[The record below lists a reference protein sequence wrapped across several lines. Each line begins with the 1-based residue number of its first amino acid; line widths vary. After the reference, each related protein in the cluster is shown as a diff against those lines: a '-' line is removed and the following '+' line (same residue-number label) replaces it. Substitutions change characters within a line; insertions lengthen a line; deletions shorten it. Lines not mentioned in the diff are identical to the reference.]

1 MEEAITYYLNQWT
14 NLCAFLKDGRLEI
27 SNNRAERQLNHL

>member
-1 MEEAITYYLNQWT
+1 MT

-27 SNNRAERQLNHL
+27 SNNRAELQLNHL